1 MQWNCRGLRAQAE
14 QLKVLLHDLDP
25 GIVCLQELKLGPLPY
40 NPGLNYSFHSCN
52 PPPGVC
58 AKGGAGVISRKSIQ
72 LSLLQLHTTLQAVTV
87 CSVYLPPDEVS
98 LVDLQS
104 LVSQST
110 PLSLFYFLEILM
122 LTVPCGEM

>member
-1 MQWNCRGLRAQAE
+1 MQWNCGVSMPGQSSS
-14 QLKVLLHDLDP
+14 VLLHDLDP
-25 GIVCLQELKLGPLPY
+25 GILCLQELKLGPLPY

-52 PPPGVC
+52 PPPGVR
-58 AKGGAGVISRKSIQ
+58 AKGGAGVISKKSIQ
-72 LSLLQLHTTLQAVTV
+72 HSLLQLHTTLQAVTV